1 MLDDL
6 STAQLQQQAIE
17 KEILHQSTRVNAAT
31 SELEMLRS
39 NSAELKRQ
47 LEKEAR
53 DAEDALVDLRHRLGR
68 SQTELAQAH
77 VEVSETLEISRRKAE
92 RAAAFR

>member
-31 SELEMLRS
+31 AELEMLRS
-39 NSAELKRQ
+39 NSLDMKHQ

-53 DAEDALVDLRHRLGR
+53 DAEDALVDLRHRLER
-68 SQTELAQAH
+68 CQTELASAH

-92 RAAAFR
+92 RAAAFK